1 VKRDVSHP
9 CIVAW
14 VPINESW
21 GVPDLLHDPTQ
32 RHFVEALYHLT
43 KTLDP
48 TRPVIANDGWEY
60 FVGDMVG
67 VHDYASDGNIIRS
80 RYGSAP
86 ALDQTIREVQPGDR
100 RIVLDG
106 ERPRETPIVLSEFGG
121 IGYQPKEGEPWY
133 GYGTVPDRAAY
144 EAKLRELL
152 EAVLDCPIVAGFC
165 YTQLTDTAQE
175 TNGLLDERRQ
185 PKLDPEV
192 VYGINR
198 GEPGLNLPK
207 MHRK

>member
-1 VKRDVSHP
+1 
-9 CIVAW
+9 
-14 VPINESW
+14 
-21 GVPDLLHDPTQ
+21 
-32 RHFVEALYHLT
+32 
-43 KTLDP
+43 
-48 TRPVIANDGWEY
+48 
-60 FVGDMVG
+60 
-67 VHDYASDGNIIRS
+67 
-80 RYGSAP
+80 
-86 ALDQTIREVQPGDR
+86 
-100 RIVLDG
+100 
-106 ERPRETPIVLSEFGG
+106 VLSEFGG

-207 MHRK
+207 VHRK